1 MLSTPDTKSDPHDV
15 LEIAP
20 DVVLVA
26 RAATDFPSLAPD
38 ANGRPTA
45 RESNL
50 GSGFSAASAPRVD
63 TTFRA
68 TDVNEIPRRLS
79 SRGHWLRTSA
89 LAFLL
94 AIGGA
99 VATAA
104 WERYG
109 DEAQSI
115 ATNFVPQIVA
125 TATAWLPWQ
134 RPASAAQ
141 PDAAAPQAAAANQA
155 APAVVPPPR
164 EPDNA
169 APTAAADAP
178 PADSTQM
185 LQSMSRDVANLTH
198 QIEDIKT
205 SIAQLKATQEQLSR
219 EMAKLPEPRVSEA
232 RTVAEPRPKQLG
244 APPRPLGTLV
254 RKPKPVA
261 YPPTQAYVVPPPPP
275 PAPAPVQV
283 APPPD
288 GETVVRPPMPV
299 R

>member
-1 MLSTPDTKSDPHDV
+1 MHSTPDTKNDPHDV

-26 RAATDFPSLAPD
+26 RAAGDSPSLAPD
-38 ANGRPTA
+38 AYGRPTERA
-45 RESNL
+45 SNL
-50 GSGFSAASAPRVD
+50 VSGFSAASAPRVD

-68 TDVNEIPRRLS
+68 TDVNEIPRSLS
-79 SRGHWLRTSA
+79 SRGHWLRNSA

-94 AIGGA
+94 AIVGA
-99 VATAA
+99 VGTAA
-104 WERYG
+104 WDRYG

-115 ATNFVPQIVA
+115 ATSFVPQIVA
-125 TATAWLPWQ
+125 TVTAWLPWQ

-141 PDAAAPQAAAANQA
+141 PDATAPQAAAANQA
-155 APAVVPPPR
+155 APAVVPAPPQA
-164 EPDNA
+164 DSA
-169 APTAAADAP
+169 APAAAAAAP
-178 PADSTQM
+178 AADSTQM

-205 SIAQLKATQEQLSR
+205 NIAQLKATQEQLSR
-219 EMAKLPEPRVSEA
+219 EMAKPPEPRVSEV

-254 RKPKPVA
+254 RRPKPVA
-261 YPPTQAYVVPPPPP
+261 YPPTQTYVAPP
-275 PAPAPVQV
+275 PASAPAPAQI
-283 APPPD
+283 ASPPD